1 MNAMATVDSVSSP
14 AAPVRRRSWLG
25 WWLRGAL
32 VFAALLITLLLVLT
46 VLVSLAAPQL
56 WQVFGEQVHLSVDGE
71 HIALGQ
77 LGAAHALA
85 IGVAVAL
92 ALALT
97 IVLAVVCT
105 VVPMALL
112 VAGGAV
118 LFGLA
123 VALLAVAGVA
133 AVVMSPLL
141 LVLGL
146 VWLLWRLVRS

>member
-14 AAPVRRRSWLG
+14 AAPARRRSVLG

-56 WQVFGEQVHLSVDGE
+56 WHLFGEQVHLSVDGE
-71 HIALGQ
+71 RIALGH

-85 IGVAVAL
+85 IGAAV

-123 VALLAVAGVA
+123 VALLAVAGAA

-146 VWLLWRLVRS
+146 VWLVWRLVKS

>member
-14 AAPVRRRSWLG
+14 AAPTRRSSWLG

-32 VFAALLITLLLVLT
+32 IFAALLVTLLLVLT
-46 VLVSLAAPQL
+46 VLVSLSAPQL

-92 ALALT
+92 ALT

-123 VALLAVAGVA
+123 VALLAVAGAA

>member
-1 MNAMATVDSVSSP
+1 MNVMATVDSVSSP
-14 AAPVRRRSWLG
+14 AAPVRRRSWLS

-32 VFAALLITLLLVLT
+32 AFAALLITLLLVLT

-92 ALALT
+92 ALT

-123 VALLAVAGVA
+123 VALLAVAGAA

-146 VWLLWRLVRS
+146 VWLVWRLVRS

>member
-14 AAPVRRRSWLG
+14 AAPTRRRSWLG

-32 VFAALLITLLLVLT
+32 VFAALLITLLLVFT

-56 WQVFGEQVHLSVDGE
+56 WQVFGEQVHLTIDGE
-71 HIALGQ
+71 HILLGQ
-77 LGAAHALA
+77 MGAAHALA
-85 IGVAVAL
+85 IGVAV

-123 VALLAVAGVA
+123 VALLAVAGAA

-146 VWLLWRLVRS
+146 VWLLWRLVKS

>member
-1 MNAMATVDSVSSP
+1 MNVMATVDSVSSP
-14 AAPVRRRSWLG
+14 AAPVRRRSWLS

-92 ALALT
+92 ALT

-123 VALLAVAGVA
+123 VALLAVAGAA

-146 VWLLWRLVRS
+146 VWLVWRLVRS

>member
-92 ALALT
+92 ALT

>member
-32 VFAALLITLLLVLT
+32 IFAALLITLLLVLT

-92 ALALT
+92 ALT

-123 VALLAVAGVA
+123 VALLAVAGAA

-146 VWLLWRLVRS
+146 VWLLWRLVKS